1 MTNLILLALLRERP
15 MHGYELQQLIQ
26 TSRMDTWTNLLSGSI
41 YYALNKMEQD
51 GLLRTEAEERTG
63 ARLRKIYA
71 ITEAGEETFQ
81 QMLRQSLTITPHS
94 VKSDFSLGLMWIE
107 QLPPE
112 EALSLLQQNLR
123 QLEETLELW
132 HVGRDIK
139 GQYGLTPFAEAS
151 FDNAMALLELDIE
164 YVKRII
170 RLVEGRQAAGA
181 ADI

>member
-71 ITEAGEETFQ
+71 ITEAGEEMFQ
-81 QMLRQSLTITPHS
+81 QMLRQSLTITPTPSNPISPLACYGSSICRRRRPSACCSKTCDSWKRHS
-94 VKSDFSLGLMWIE
+94 TCGASAERLKGNTAFRLLPRPPLTTPWRCWNWISNTWS
-107 QLPPE
+107 
-112 EALSLLQQNLR
+112 ALS
-123 QLEETLELW
+123 
-132 HVGRDIK
+132 
-139 GQYGLTPFAEAS
+139 GL
-151 FDNAMALLELDIE
+151 
-164 YVKRII
+164 
-170 RLVEGRQAAGA
+170 
-181 ADI
+181 

>member
-71 ITEAGEETFQ
+71 ITEAGEEMFQ

-94 VKSDFSLGLMWIE
+94 VKSDFSLGLLWIE
-107 QLPPE
+107 HLPPE
-112 EALSLLQQNLR
+112 EALGLLQQNLR
-123 QLEETLELW
+123 QLEETLDLW
-132 HVGRDIK
+132 RVGREIK
-139 GQYGLTPFAEAS
+139 GQYGLSPIAEAS
-151 FDNAMALLELDIE
+151 FDNAMALLELDIQ
-164 YVKRII
+164 YVERII
-170 RLVEGRQAAGA
+170 RLVE
-181 ADI
+181 

>member
-26 TSRMDTWTNLLSGSI
+26 NNRMDTWTNLLSGSI

-71 ITEAGEETFQ
+71 ITEAGEEMFQ
-81 QMLRQSLTITPHS
+81 HMLRQSLTLSPHS

-107 QLPPE
+107 QIPE
-112 EALSLLQQNLR
+112 GEAISLLKQNLQ

-132 HVGRDIK
+132 HVGREIK
-139 GQYGLTPFAEAS
+139 GQYGLSPFAEAS
-151 FDNAMALLELDIE
+151 FDNAMALLELDIQ
-164 YVKRII
+164 YVNRII
-170 RLVEGRQAAGA
+170 QLVEQKQEH
-181 ADI
+181 DS

>member
-26 TSRMDTWTNLLSGSI
+26 NSRMDTWTNLLSGSI

-71 ITEAGEETFQ
+71 ITEAGEEMFQ
-81 QMLRQSLTITPHS
+81 QMLRQSLTVSPHS
-94 VKSDFSLGLMWIE
+94 VKSDFSLGLTWIE
-107 QLPPE
+107 QLPPD
-112 EALSLLQQNLR
+112 EAISLLMQNLH

-132 HVGRDIK
+132 RIGREIK
-139 GQYGLTPFAEAS
+139 GQYGLSPFAEAS
-151 FDNAMALLELDIE
+151 FDNAMALLALDIQ
-164 YVKRII
+164 YVKHII
-170 RLVEGRQAAGA
+170 QLVEQRRER
-181 ADI
+181 DS